1 MPSCEGSWRAEG
13 KEVRT
18 MSSNK
23 SRYLF
28 GALAGAFVAGTAL
41 AAGAGLNAAGRTG
54 ASPSAPAVAVAA
66 SSNFAPPP
74 GAPMSF
80 ADIFEKVSPAVVSI
94 NVTSRVD
101 MTRLQRQIPGLPF
114 ELKPPGPGG
123 EDDNEGGN
131 GPRRQSAGS
140 GFFISADGYV
150 VTNNHVIEDAESIK
164 VVLKDETEL
173 EATVVGRD
181 EGTDI
186 AVLKVKGAGYTFVN
200 FENSARPRVG
210 DWVLTVGNPYNLGGT
225 ATAGIVSAYGRDIGE
240 TFVDYIQI
248 DAPINRGNSGGP
260 TFDVYGRVI
269 GVNSAIF
276 SPTGGSVGIGFAVP
290 ADVAARVSRQL
301 MTNGKV
307 VRGYIGA
314 SIQNFDEDMAAAQ
327 GIAGQKGAIVAELT
341 PGAPADKAGLTAG
354 DIVLSVNGV
363 RVKSSSELTRQ
374 VASAA
379 PGDLLRLQVIRDGKP
394 RTVDIRSGVRPS
406 ESQLAAGPGGS
417 GGTGPGPA
425 RPAPAAGQA
434 ILGMMVSPL
443 DDAARRRTGL
453 PADVRGLII
462 GGVERNSDAAA
473 KGLQANDVIMRAGDR
488 TLAMPSDL
496 AAVVDQARKAGRP
509 SVLVSVWRG
518 GRTIFL
524 PVKIAD

>member
-94 NVTSRVD
+94 NVTTRVD
-101 MTRLQRQIPGLPF
+101 MSRLRRQIPGLPF
-114 ELKPPGPGG
+114 EIKPPGPGG

-301 MTNGKV
+301 ISNGKV

-443 DDAARRRTGL
+443 DDADRRRTGL